1 MVVAANAR
9 PAPSAGGCY
18 KMVDR
23 TAKARGADEVPFR
36 GSCLAAN
43 ARPAHPRAVATRWS
57 IAAAKA
63 PRADKVAFRG
73 HTWLRTLDRPILGRL
88 LPDGRSHGEGSRSRQ
103 SGLRGVML
111 GPRTLDRPIRGR
123 LPQHGRSL
131 PPRLDGRQPE
141 RPEGRQPERVPC
153 GEKSRSRCRRGR
165 RSARVFRSC
174 GPPGCGGR
182 CRSASASPGFR
193 WWRRGGSSARP

>member
-23 TAKARGADEVPFR
+23 TAKTRGADEVPFR

-73 HTWLRTLDRPILGRL
+73 HTWLRTLDRPI
-88 LPDGRSHGEGSRSRQ
+88 
-103 SGLRGVML
+103 
-111 GPRTLDRPIRGR
+111 RGR

-131 PPRLDGRQPE
+131 PPRLHGRQPE
-141 RPEGRQPERVPC
+141 RPDGRQP
-153 GEKSRSRCRRGR
+153 RRGP
-165 RSARVFRSC
+165 S
-174 GPPGCGGR
+174 G
-182 CRSASASPGFR
+182 
-193 WWRRGGSSARP
+193 